1 MKEEEEIVAEV
12 SEETAAEVSKKNT
25 ALKIVKAGIKICLGA
40 IAVLFAIFFIM
51 SKVNS
56 TPMFVFNKTAM
67 WVLTESMDDTI
78 PPKTYIYVE
87 KATADDVDV
96 GDIVVFRSTDPR
108 IYGQYNTHRIIS
120 KTGNV
125 FVTKGDNNP
134 ADDGEYSALAEN
146 IVGKYVRNMPVMTFI
161 GRVVITPAGFASLMV
176 LFVLTTVICFIP
188 DMKAAIRLKAIEDE
202 EEKEN
207 EKKRIMEE
215 EIRRL
220 KENGGAIEVTE
231 VVTEETEY
239 TEHTE
244 EETD

>member
-1 MKEEEEIVAEV
+1 MKEEIAAKTSEEEIAE
-12 SEETAAEVSKKNT
+12 EVSKKDT
-25 ALKIVKAGIKICLGA
+25 VFRISKAVIKIGLGA
-40 IAVLFAIFFIM
+40 IAVLFVIFFIM

-56 TPMFVFNKTAM
+56 TPMFVFNRTAM

-78 PPKTYIYVE
+78 PPKTYILVE

-96 GDIVVFRSTDPR
+96 NDVVVFRSTDPR

-125 FVTKGDNNP
+125 FVTKGDNNTE
-134 ADDGEYSALAEN
+134 DDGEYSALAEN
-146 IVGKYVRNMPVMTFI
+146 IVGRYVRNMPVMTFI
-161 GRVVITPAGFASLMV
+161 GRVVITPAGFACLIV

-207 EKKRIMEE
+207 EKRRIMEE

-220 KENGGAIEVTE
+220 KENGGVFYEVTE
-231 VVTEETEY
+231 AVTEETEY
-239 TEHTE
+239 TE